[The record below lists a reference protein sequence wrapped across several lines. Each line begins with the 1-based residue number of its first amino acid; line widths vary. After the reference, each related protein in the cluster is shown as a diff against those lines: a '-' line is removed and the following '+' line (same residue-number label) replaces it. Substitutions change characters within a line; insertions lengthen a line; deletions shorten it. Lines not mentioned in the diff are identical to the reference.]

1 MKNRIRKNNLEIDE
15 NFFDFINNEAL
26 PGTQINK
33 AFFWSNLSKLI
44 YNLIFLKN
52 ITIANMKF

>member
-1 MKNRIRKNNLEIDE
+1 MKNRIRKYNLEIDE

-26 PGTQINK
+26 PSTQINK
-33 AFFWSNLSKLI
+33 DFFWSNFSKLI
-44 YNLIFLKN
+44 YNLICLKI

>member
-1 MKNRIRKNNLEIDE
+1 MKNRIRKYNLEIDE
-15 NFFDFINNEAL
+15 NFFDFINKEAL

-33 AFFWSNLSKLI
+33 DFFWSNFSKLI
-44 YNLIFLKN
+44 YNLICFKI